1 MTAQLGPFVDHE
13 ARIDAAERHM
23 LEANTREDRIVF
35 CHAFLQA
42 IIERNQERT
51 ALEVRLIEESR
62 GLR

>member
-1 MTAQLGPFVDHE
+1 MTELTPEQHE

-23 LEANTREDRIVF
+23 LEANNRPDRITF

-42 IIERNQERT
+42 VIERNQERT
-51 ALEVRLIEESR
+51 AEELVLIEKAR